1 MWGVASGPGHSG
13 CELGGTCRCCGVPA
27 APGRGAQ
34 AAGSI
39 TIRAAFLEK
48 ENTALRTEVAELRKE
63 VGKCKTIVSKYETK
77 YGPL

>member
-1 MWGVASGPGHSG
+1 MFIPKVKV
-13 CELGGTCRCCGVPA
+13 ELINPEDN
-27 APGRGAQ
+27 
-34 AAGSI
+34 
-39 TIRAAFLEK
+39 IRFIRNFLEK